1 MAGGTLHPDHFTETV
16 MAGRPREF
24 DRDLALQQAMLAFWK
39 QGYEGTSMADLVAAT
54 GLASARLYAAFGSK
68 QDLFREAVARYEAGD
83 GGFAEKA
90 LEAADGVRSAIET
103 LLTDAVLTYTRR
115 GRPQGC
121 MVVSAATNYAA
132 ENEGV
137 MAWLTTHRKAR
148 TQGIID
154 RLESAVQSGELKPGT
169 DVQAL
174 GGYYAVVLHGLSVQ
188 ARDGVGKARLLAIIP
203 PALGALDAVLRQGLS
218 RP

>member
-1 MAGGTLHPDHFTETV
+1 

-39 QGYEGTSMADLVAAT
+39 HGYEGTSMADLVAAT

-68 QDLFREAVARYEAGD
+68 QELFREAVARYEAGD
-83 GGFAEKA
+83 GSFAEKA
-90 LEAADGVRSAIET
+90 LAAAGDVRGAIENM
-103 LLTDAVLTYTRR
+103 LTDAVLTYTRR

-121 MVVSAATNYAA
+121 MVVSAATNYAS
-132 ENEGV
+132 ENEDV
-137 MAWLTTHRKAR
+137 MAWLATHRKDR

-154 RLESAVQSGELKPGT
+154 RIGEAAQNGELKPGT

-174 GGYYAVVLHGLSVQ
+174 GDYYAVVLHGLSVQ
-188 ARDGVGKARLLAIIP
+188 ARDGVGKARLLAAIP
-203 PALGALDAVLRQGLS
+203 PALCALDTALR
-218 RP
+218 

>member
-1 MAGGTLHPDHFTETV
+1 

-68 QDLFREAVARYEAGD
+68 QALFREAVTRYEAGD
-83 GGFAEKA
+83 GAFAETA
-90 LEAADGVRSAIET
+90 LQTEDGVRAAIEK

-132 ENEGV
+132 ENEDV

-154 RLESAVQSGELKPGT
+154 RLDSARQAGELKAGT

-174 GGYYAVVLHGLSVQ
+174 GDFYAVVLHGLSVQ
-188 ARDGVGKARLLAIIP
+188 ARDGVSKARLLAMIT
-203 PALGALDAVLRQGLS
+203 PALCALDAALA
-218 RP
+218 

>member
-1 MAGGTLHPDHFTETV
+1 
-16 MAGRPREF
+16 
-24 DRDLALQQAMLAFWK
+24 MLAFWK

-83 GGFAEKA
+83 GSFADKA
-90 LEAADGVRSAIET
+90 LEAPEGVHGAIEK

-137 MAWLTTHRKAR
+137 MTWLATHRKAR

-154 RLESAVQSGELKPGT
+154 RLESAAQRGELKPGA
-169 DVQAL
+169 DIQAL
-174 GGYYAVVLHGLSVQ
+174 GDYYAVVLHGLSVQ
-188 ARDGVGKARLLAIIP
+188 ARDGVGKARLLAMIP
-203 PALGALDAVLRQGLS
+203 SALCALDAVLR
-218 RP
+218 

>member
-1 MAGGTLHPDHFTETV
+1 
-16 MAGRPREF
+16 
-24 DRDLALQQAMLAFWK
+24 
-39 QGYEGTSMADLVAAT
+39 
-54 GLASARLYAAFGSK
+54 
-68 QDLFREAVARYEAGD
+68 
-83 GGFAEKA
+83 
-90 LEAADGVRSAIET
+90 
-103 LLTDAVLTYTRR
+103 
-115 GRPQGC
+115 

-174 GGYYAVVLHGLSVQ
+174 GDYYAVVLHGLSVQ

>member
-1 MAGGTLHPDHFTETV
+1 

-83 GGFAEKA
+83 GSFAEKA
-90 LEAADGVRSAIET
+90 LETGEGVRAAIEQ
-103 LLTDAVLTYTRR
+103 LLTDAVLTYTKR

-121 MVVSAATNYAA
+121 MVVTAATNYAA

-154 RLESAVQSGELKPGT
+154 RLETALQTGELKPGT

-174 GGYYAVVLHGLSVQ
+174 GDYYAVVLHGLSVQ
-188 ARDGVGKARLLAIIP
+188 ARDGVGKARLLAMIP
-203 PALGALDAVLRQGLS
+203 PALGALDAVTR
-218 RP
+218 

>member
-1 MAGGTLHPDHFTETV
+1 

-68 QDLFREAVARYEAGD
+68 QALFREAVARYEAGD
-83 GGFAEKA
+83 GAFAETA
-90 LEAADGVRSAIET
+90 LQAEDGVRVAIEK

-132 ENEGV
+132 ENEDV
-137 MAWLTTHRKAR
+137 MAWLATHRKAR

-154 RLESAVQSGELKPGT
+154 RLDSARQAGELKAGT

-174 GGYYAVVLHGLSVQ
+174 GDFYAVVLHGLSVQ
-188 ARDGVGKARLLAIIP
+188 ARDGVSKARLLAMIT
-203 PALGALDAVLRQGLS
+203 PALCALDAALA
-218 RP
+218 

>member
-1 MAGGTLHPDHFTETV
+1 

-24 DRDLALQQAMLAFWK
+24 DRDLALQQAMLAFW
-39 QGYEGTSMADLVAAT
+39 QHGYEGTSMADLVAAT

-68 QDLFREAVARYEAGD
+68 EGLFREAVERYEAGD
-83 GGFAEKA
+83 GAFAEHALQSADVREAVEKML
-90 LEAADGVRSAIET
+90 LEAVS
-103 LLTDAVLTYTRR
+103 TYTRR

-132 ENEGV
+132 ENEDV

-174 GGYYAVVLHGLSVQ
+174 GDYYAVVLHGLSVQ
-188 ARDGVGKARLLAIIP
+188 ARDGVGKARLLAMIP
-203 PALGALDAVLRQGLS
+203 PALGALDAVLRQGPS

>member
-1 MAGGTLHPDHFTETV
+1 

-83 GGFAEKA
+83 GSFAEKA
-90 LEAADGVRSAIET
+90 LDTDNDVRSAIEA
-103 LLTDAVLTYTRR
+103 LLTEAVLTYTRR

-154 RLESAVQSGELKPGT
+154 RLESALRNGELKPGT

-174 GGYYAVVLHGLSVQ
+174 GDYYAVVLHGLSVQ
-188 ARDGVGKARLLAIIP
+188 ARDGVGKARLMAMIP
-203 PALGALDAVLRQGLS
+203 SALCALDAVAR
-218 RP
+218 

>member
-1 MAGGTLHPDHFTETV
+1 

-24 DRDLALQQAMLAFWK
+24 DRDLALQKAMLAFWK

-68 QDLFREAVARYEAGD
+68 QALFREAVARYEAGD
-83 GGFAEKA
+83 GAFAETA
-90 LEAADGVRSAIET
+90 LQTEDGVRVAIDK

-132 ENEGV
+132 ENEDV

-154 RLESAVQSGELKPGT
+154 RLDSARRAGELKAGT

-174 GGYYAVVLHGLSVQ
+174 GDFYAVVLHGLSVQ
-188 ARDGVGKARLLAIIP
+188 ARDGVSKARLLAMIT
-203 PALGALDAVLRQGLS
+203 PALCALDAVLA
-218 RP
+218 